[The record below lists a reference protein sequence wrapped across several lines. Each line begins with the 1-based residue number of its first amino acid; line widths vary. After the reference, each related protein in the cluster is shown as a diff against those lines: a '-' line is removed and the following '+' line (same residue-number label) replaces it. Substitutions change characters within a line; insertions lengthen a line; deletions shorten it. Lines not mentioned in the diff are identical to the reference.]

1 MSASGYE
8 IIFRGTCFSKRS
20 GRGVRQAG
28 GGGGRGGGGA
38 GERKLAGAVRG
49 WIEKMI

>member
-1 MSASGYE
+1 MKSSLGALASRKEAGEGSA
-8 IIFRGTCFSKRS
+8 RP
-20 GRGVRQAG
+20 G
-28 GGGGRGGGGA
+28 GGGGGA